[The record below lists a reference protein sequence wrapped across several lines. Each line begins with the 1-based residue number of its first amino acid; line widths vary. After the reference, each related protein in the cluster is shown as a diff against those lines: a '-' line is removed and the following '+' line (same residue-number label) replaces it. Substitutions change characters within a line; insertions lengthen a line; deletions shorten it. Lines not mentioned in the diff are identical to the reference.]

1 MRAMVKKKEKVQAVV
16 DVRFPSFDVDVTFRT
31 VDFKLGDPS
40 SESELGWNMDV
51 SLNAG
56 QLVQQSRNVPGSH
69 HDLELLL
76 TWDRQINV
84 AVSLDS
90 LRQIPL

>member
-1 MRAMVKKKEKVQAVV
+1 
-16 DVRFPSFDVDVTFRT
+16 
-31 VDFKLGDPS
+31 
-40 SESELGWNMDV
+40 MDV

-76 TWDRQINV
+76 TRDRQINV
-84 AVSLDS
+84 AVSLNS
-90 LRQIPL
+90 LRQILLSDSSTWRDRRVRQLFREGMIDRYFELYFLL